1 MLKIGHWFTS
11 NIKSCTLALFITIIS
26 LAGINF
32 SQCTSIPTMPRQGI
46 CAHRGARDTH
56 PENTL
61 AAFRKAIQ
69 LGAHMIE
76 CDVQLSKDNEM
87 VIMHDATVD
96 RTTNGTGRVS
106 DLTLEELKSLDAG
119 SWHHPQFAGERIPT
133 LHEVLEIMPRNV
145 WLNLHLKNSTELG
158 RMVTELLIEQNR
170 LHQSFLACNK
180 QTAAAGKKVTNDIKI
195 CNMDRTDSSQR
206 YVDETIAMDA
216 NFIQLKR
223 RSQQLLPELV
233 RDLEAH
239 GIMINFFG
247 TNSPEELR
255 VLFHAGVDFP
265 LVDEL
270 TPMMQA
276 ARDLGFEP
284 LEPVY

>member
-1 MLKIGHWFTS
+1 MLNSHHLFSSKL
-11 NIKSCTLALFITIIS
+11 KRYTLSLFIVCS
-26 LAGINF
+26 MAGINF
-32 SQCTSIPTMPRQGI
+32 SQCTPNPTMPRQGI

-61 AAFRKAIQ
+61 VAFRHAIQ

-96 RTTNGTGRVS
+96 RTTDGAGRVS

-119 SWHHPQFAGERIPT
+119 SWHHPEFARERIPT
-133 LHEVLEIMPRNV
+133 LREVLEIMPRNV

-158 RMVTELLIEQNR
+158 RRVTELLIGQNR

-180 QTAAAGKKVTNDIKI
+180 QTAAAAKNTNSDVKI

-216 NFIQLKR
+216 DFIQLKR
-223 RSQQLLPELV
+223 RSQHVLPELV
-233 RDLEAH
+233 RDLKAH
-239 GIMINFFG
+239 GIVINFFG

-255 VLFHAGVDFP
+255 VLFQAGVDFP

-276 ARDLGFEP
+276 AHDLGIEP
-284 LEPVY
+284 LKPVY